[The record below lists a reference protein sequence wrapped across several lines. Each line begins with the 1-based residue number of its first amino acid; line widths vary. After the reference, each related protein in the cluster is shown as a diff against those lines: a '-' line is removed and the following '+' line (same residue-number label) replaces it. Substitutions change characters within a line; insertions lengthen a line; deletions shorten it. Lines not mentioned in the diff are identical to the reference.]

1 MREMRGTQ
9 LQKLLDVE
17 AFFMEINM
25 KKKMENTII
34 IRIIQV
40 YKCK

>member
-17 AFFMEINM
+17 AFFMETSYEKSIIN
-25 KKKMENTII
+25 
-34 IRIIQV
+34 
-40 YKCK
+40 

>member
-1 MREMRGTQ
+1 MRGTQ

-25 KKKMENTII
+25 KKNGKYNH
-34 IRIIQV
+34 
-40 YKCK
+40 Y

>member
-1 MREMRGTQ
+1 MRGTQ

>member
-25 KKKMENTII
+25 KKKWK
-34 IRIIQV
+34 IQSLLEL
-40 YKCK
+40 YK

>member
-1 MREMRGTQ
+1 MRGTQ

-25 KKKMENTII
+25 KKKWK
-34 IRIIQV
+34 IQSLLEL
-40 YKCK
+40 YK

>member
-9 LQKLLDVE
+9 LQKLLDLE
-17 AFFMEINM
+17 AFFYGVLYEKN
-25 KKKMENTII
+25 MENSIS

-40 YKCK
+40 YKCR